1 MKTSR
6 RRVVLA
12 LGSTMLVPLLGADAF
27 AQTPSR
33 ADRTFEAL
41 GRRWLDR
48 SLRLSPVN
56 ATSTGDHRFDRDI
69 DDVSAAGRNAGLR
82 FARDT
87 LRQLEA
93 IDRTQLSRA
102 NQVDYAILE
111 NTLRG
116 QIWQTETRQ
125 GWAWNPL
132 GYQSLAGGALY
143 SLMAREFAPLPRRL
157 ESAIHRLEK
166 MPTLLRQTRE
176 ELQPARVPIPHAA
189 TYAAQNPGLKTIV
202 SGMIEPHKG
211 ELSASK
217 RRRLER
223 AITAFNSAVDEHQ
236 AWITGTLVP
245 AAQADFRAG
254 AEVFDTQ
261 LGYTLQS
268 NLSRAEIRQRAD
280 AAVVSVRQ
288 EMYRV
293 SKQVLDA
300 RQAAEHE
307 STPLPVNPTPEQ
319 QQAAIRAA
327 LDIAAADR
335 PARNRL
341 VEDATFATE
350 EARRFLIERDL
361 ITLPEGPVRVI
372 LMPEFQRGVAVAY
385 CDSPGPLER
394 NLETFYA
401 ISPIPD
407 DWTEEQATSFLR
419 EYNSRAILDVGVHEA
434 MPGHYVQIYHSNR
447 YPSTLRAVLGSGSF
461 TEGWACYAEE
471 MMVESGFRS
480 NDPLY
485 RLSQL
490 KVQLRTITNAI
501 IDQAIHVDGMSEQ
514 EMMTFLTQTAFQE
527 EREAAGKWRRAQL
540 SVTQL
545 STYFVGFQE
554 HLETRAAARQKQGA
568 AFNLK
573 AYHDGVLAFGS
584 PPGRFARQLLLDEP
598 IQ

>member
-12 LGSTMLVPLLGADAF
+12 LGSVLLAPLLGADAY
-27 AQTPSR
+27 AQPASR
-33 ADRTFEAL
+33 ADRAFEAL

-48 SLRLSPVN
+48 SMRLSPVS
-56 ATSTGDHRFDRDI
+56 ATTTGDHRFDRNI
-69 DDVSAAGRNAGLR
+69 DDVSARGRNAALR

-102 NQVDYAILE
+102 NQVDYALLA
-111 NTLRG
+111 NALRA
-116 QIWQTETRQ
+116 QIWQTETWQ
-125 GWAWNPL
+125 TWAWNPL
-132 GYQSLAGGALY
+132 GYQALAGGALY
-143 SLMAREFAPLPRRL
+143 GLMAREFAPLPQRL
-157 ESAIHRLEK
+157 DSAIARMEK
-166 MPTLLRQTRE
+166 LPILLRQTRE
-176 ELQPARVPIPHAA
+176 QLVPSRVPAPHAA
-189 TYAAQNPGLKTIV
+189 TYAAQNPGVKSIV
-202 SGMIEPHKG
+202 SDMIEPHKSV
-211 ELSASK
+211 LPASK
-217 RRRLER
+217 QRRMER
-223 AITAFNSAVDEHQ
+223 AIAALNAAVDEHQ

-245 AAQADFRAG
+245 AARADFRAG
-254 AEVFDTQ
+254 APVFDTQ

-268 NLSRAEIRQRAD
+268 DLSRAEIRRRAD
-280 AAVVSVRQ
+280 AAVTSVRE

-293 SKQVLDA
+293 ARLALAGRADA
-300 RQAAEHE
+300 
-307 STPLPVNPTPEQ
+307 PPTPERPTAEQ

-327 LDIAAADR
+327 LDLAAADR
-335 PARNRL
+335 PAREQL
-341 VEDATFATE
+341 VEIATAATE
-350 EARRFLIERDL
+350 EARQFVQRQDL

-372 LMPEFQRGVAVAY
+372 LMPEFQRGFAVAY

-394 NLETFYA
+394 QLETFYA
-401 ISPIPD
+401 VSPIPD
-407 DWTEEQATSFLR
+407 DWSAEQATSFLR
-419 EYNSRAILDVGVHEA
+419 EYNNRATLDIAVHEA

-461 TEGWACYAEE
+461 VEGWAVYAEE
-471 MMVESGFRS
+471 MMIESGFRRD
-480 NDPLY
+480 DPLY

-501 IDQAIHVDGMSEQ
+501 IDQRIHCEGMSES
-514 EMMTFLTQTAFQE
+514 EVLEFLTQTAFQE

-554 HLETRAAARQKQGA
+554 HLETRTAARQKQGA
-568 AFNLK
+568 AFSLK

>member
-12 LGSTMLVPLLGADAF
+12 LGSTVLVPLLGADAF

-33 ADRTFEAL
+33 ADRAFEAL

-48 SLRLSPVN
+48 SMRLSPVS
-56 ATSTGDHRFDRDI
+56 ATGTGDHRFDREI
-69 DDVSAAGRNAGLR
+69 DDVSAAGRATGLR
-82 FARDT
+82 FAHQT
-87 LRQLEA
+87 LHQLEA
-93 IDRTQLSRA
+93 IDKTQLSRA
-102 NQVDYAILE
+102 NQVDYAILG
-111 NTLRG
+111 NSLRAS
-116 QIWQTETRQ
+116 IWQTETWQ
-125 GWAWNPL
+125 TWAWNPL
-132 GYQSLAGGALY
+132 GYQGLAGGALY
-143 SLMAREFAPLPRRL
+143 SLMAREFAPLPQRL
-157 ESAIHRLEK
+157 ESAIYRLEK
-166 MPTLLRQTRE
+166 MPRLLEQTRAA
-176 ELQPARVPIPHAA
+176 LVPSRVPVPHAA
-189 TYAAQNPGLKTIV
+189 TYAAQNPGLKSIV
-202 SGMIEPHKG
+202 TGMIEPHKG
-211 ELSASK
+211 ELSVSK
-217 RRRLER
+217 QRRLER
-223 AITAFNSAVDEHQ
+223 AIAAFNAAVDEHQ

-261 LGYTLQS
+261 LGYTLLS
-268 NLSRAEIRQRAD
+268 NLSRADIRRRAD
-280 AAVVSVRQ
+280 AAVTSVRQ
-288 EMYRV
+288 EMYQV
-293 SKQVLDA
+293 SKQALA
-300 RQAAEHE
+300 GRPGAPA
-307 STPLPVNPTPEQ
+307 TPDNPTAEQ
-319 QQAAIRAA
+319 QQAVIRAA
-327 LDIAAADR
+327 LDIAAAER
-335 PARNRL
+335 PARNHL
-341 VEDATFATE
+341 VEDATAATE
-350 EARRFLIERDL
+350 EARRFVIEHDL

-394 NLETFYA
+394 HLETFYA

-407 DWTEEQATSFLR
+407 DWSEEQSTSFLR
-419 EYNSRAILDVGVHEA
+419 EYNSRAILDIGVHEA
-434 MPGHYVQIYHSNR
+434 MPGHYVQIFHSNR

-461 TEGWACYAEE
+461 IEGWAVYAEE
-471 MMVESGFRS
+471 MMCEEGFRA

-490 KVQLRTITNAI
+490 KVQLRTITNSI
-501 IDQAIHVDGMSEQ
+501 IDQAIHVDGMTQ
-514 EMMTFLTQTAFQE
+514 AEMMTFLTQTAFQE

-554 HLETRAAARQKQGA
+554 HLETRVAARQKQGA
-568 AFNLK
+568 SFNLK

>member
-12 LGSTMLVPLLGADAF
+12 LGSTLLVPLLGADVL

-33 ADRTFEAL
+33 ADRAFEAL

-56 ATSTGDHRFDRDI
+56 ATSTGDHRFDRNI

-125 GWAWNPL
+125 SWAWNPL

-143 SLMAREFAPLPRRL
+143 SLMAREFAPLPQRL
-157 ESAIHRLEK
+157 ESAIYRLEK

-189 TYAAQNPGLKTIV
+189 TYAAQNPGLKSIV

-217 RRRLER
+217 QRRLER
-223 AITAFNSAVDEHQ
+223 AITAFNAAVDEHQ
-236 AWITGTLVP
+236 AWIIGTLVP

-268 NLSRAEIRQRAD
+268 DLSRAEIRRRAD
-280 AAVVSVRQ
+280 AAVISVRA

-293 SKQVLDA
+293 AKLALAGRAGAPPAPDS
-300 RQAAEHE
+300 
-307 STPLPVNPTPEQ
+307 PTPEQ
-319 QQAAIRAA
+319 QQAVIRAA

-335 PARNRL
+335 PARDRL
-341 VEDATFATE
+341 VEDATAATE

-419 EYNSRAILDVGVHEA
+419 EYNRRAILDVGVHEA

-471 MMVESGFRS
+471 MMVESGFRA

>member
-12 LGSTMLVPLLGADAF
+12 LGSTVLVPLLGADAF

-33 ADRTFEAL
+33 ADRAFEAL

-48 SLRLSPVN
+48 SMRLSPVS
-56 ATSTGDHRFDRDI
+56 ATGTGDHRFDREI
-69 DDVSAAGRNAGLR
+69 DDVSAAGRATGLR
-82 FARDT
+82 FAHQT
-87 LRQLEA
+87 LHQLEA
-93 IDRTQLSRA
+93 IDKTQLSRA
-102 NQVDYAILE
+102 NQVDYAILG
-111 NTLRG
+111 NSLRAS
-116 QIWQTETRQ
+116 IWQTETWQ
-125 GWAWNPL
+125 TWAWNPL
-132 GYQSLAGGALY
+132 GYQGLAGGALY
-143 SLMAREFAPLPRRL
+143 SLMAREFAPLPQRL
-157 ESAIHRLEK
+157 ESAIYRLEK
-166 MPTLLRQTRE
+166 MPRLLEQTRAA
-176 ELQPARVPIPHAA
+176 LVPSRVPVPHAA
-189 TYAAQNPGLKTIV
+189 TYAAQNPGLKSIV
-202 SGMIEPHKG
+202 TGMIEPHKG
-211 ELSASK
+211 ELSVSK
-217 RRRLER
+217 QRRLER
-223 AITAFNSAVDEHQ
+223 AIAAFNAAVDEHQ

-261 LGYTLQS
+261 LGYTLVS
-268 NLSRAEIRQRAD
+268 NLSRADIRRRAD
-280 AAVVSVRQ
+280 AAVTSVRQ
-288 EMYRV
+288 EMYQV
-293 SKQVLDA
+293 SKQALA
-300 RQAAEHE
+300 GRPGAPA
-307 STPLPVNPTPEQ
+307 TPDNPTAEQ
-319 QQAAIRAA
+319 QQAVIRAA
-327 LDIAAADR
+327 LDIAAAER
-335 PARNRL
+335 PARNHL
-341 VEDATFATE
+341 VEDATAATE
-350 EARRFLIERDL
+350 EARRFVIEHDL

-394 NLETFYA
+394 HLETFYA

-407 DWTEEQATSFLR
+407 DWSEEQSTSFLR
-419 EYNSRAILDVGVHEA
+419 EYNSRAILDIGVHEA
-434 MPGHYVQIYHSNR
+434 MPGHYVQIFHSNR

-461 TEGWACYAEE
+461 IEGWAVYAEE
-471 MMVESGFRS
+471 MMCEEGFRA

-490 KVQLRTITNAI
+490 KVQLRTITNSI
-501 IDQAIHVDGMSEQ
+501 IDQAIHVDGMTQ
-514 EMMTFLTQTAFQE
+514 AEMMTFLTQTAFQE

-554 HLETRAAARQKQGA
+554 HLETRVAARQKQGA
-568 AFNLK
+568 SFNLK